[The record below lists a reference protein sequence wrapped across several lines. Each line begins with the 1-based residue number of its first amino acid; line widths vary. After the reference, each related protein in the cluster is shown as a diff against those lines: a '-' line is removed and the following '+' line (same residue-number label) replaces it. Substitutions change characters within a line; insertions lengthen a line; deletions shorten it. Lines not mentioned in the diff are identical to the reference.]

1 MANESDIHIPI
12 NRRRLIITGIFY
24 GILTVLILVGFF
36 LMAEEMS
43 DGWKLALRITG
54 GVLATLVILTGSGA
68 IKLLQNKNAGLHI
81 TSQGIEDIS
90 SAIGVGK
97 LEWKNIQEIEIR
109 TAEKIVLVLVKK
121 SDDILK
127 STSNKAIRQLL
138 EKNISM
144 YKTPV
149 VLESKY
155 LQCSF
160 EEMGAKLEEGFK
172 KFGSKKK

>member
-1 MANESDIHIPI
+1 MTNQAEIHIPI
-12 NRRRLIITGIFY
+12 NRTRLIITGIFY
-24 GILTVLILVGFF
+24 GILTILILVGFF
-36 LMAEEMS
+36 LLAEELR

-81 TSQGIEDIS
+81 TSHGIEDLS

-97 LEWKNIQEIEIR
+97 VEWKNIIDIEIR
-109 TAEKIVLVLVKK
+109 RPEKIVLVLIKK

-127 STSNKAIRQLL
+127 SASNKAIRQLL
-138 EKNISM
+138 EKNISI
-144 YKTPV
+144 YKTPI

-160 EEMGAKLEEGFK
+160 EEMGVKLEEAFK

>member
-1 MANESDIHIPI
+1 MANESEIHIPI
-12 NRRRLIITGIFY
+12 NRARLIITGIFY
-24 GILTVLILVGFF
+24 GILTILILVGFF
-36 LMAEEMS
+36 LLAEEMS

-54 GVLATLVILTGSGA
+54 GILATLVVLTGSGA

-81 TSQGIEDIS
+81 TTHGIEDLS

-97 LEWKNIQEIEIR
+97 VEWKNISDIEIR
-109 TAEKIVLVLVKK
+109 STEKVILVFTKK

-127 STSNKAIRQLL
+127 SASNKAIRQLL

>member
-1 MANESDIHIPI
+1 MTNQAEIHIPI
-12 NRRRLIITGIFY
+12 NRTRLIITGIFY
-24 GILTVLILVGFF
+24 GVLTILTLVGFF
-36 LMAEEMS
+36 LLAEELS

-54 GVLATLVILTGSGA
+54 GVLATLIILTGSGA

-81 TSQGIEDIS
+81 TAQGIEDLS
-90 SAIGVGK
+90 SAIGVGMV
-97 LEWKNIQEIEIR
+97 EWKNISDIEIR
-109 TAEKIVLVLVKK
+109 TAEKIILVLIKK
-121 SDDILK
+121 SDDTLK
-127 STSNKAIRQLL
+127 SASNKAIRQLL
-138 EKNISM
+138 EKNIAM